1 MALFEGGQ
9 RLGEMRLRLMSR
21 RTPVPRFF
29 IDTSD
34 QQHFVRDKVGYELP
48 DVDAARDAAIEALP
62 DMARDVLPDGDART
76 FLAVVRDEQNRTLL
90 QASLSLGVVWMT
102 EAHMPTRRG

>member
-1 MALFEGGQ
+1 M
-9 RLGEMRLRLMSR
+9 
-21 RTPVPRFF
+21 TVPRFY

-34 QQHFVRDKVGYELP
+34 QQYFARDEKGYEFE
-48 DVDAARDAAIEALP
+48 DVEAARAAAISALP

-90 QASLSLGVVWMT
+90 QATLSLGVVWLIDGHNP
-102 EAHMPTRRG
+102 AR